1 MRRRIRLLGLVPVA
15 MLAGCA
21 PQEAPETTEAPSTP
35 MLDAQTLPVQLDH
48 FVSAWNTGDMASAG
62 SMIAED
68 AVLMQP
74 DGPPLMGR
82 DAIVGT
88 ISQGYDITMFQ
99 QSATVDETLALGEYA
114 YARGTW
120 TLNPTTEAGESVPSM
135 NGKWSAVY
143 TAGPDGGWQVW
154 RWMWNQPSGQG
165 VPSAE

>member
-1 MRRRIRLLGLVPVA
+1 MRRQMRLLGLVSVA

-35 MLDAQTLPVQLDH
+35 MLDAQVWLDQ

-99 QSATVDETLALGEYA
+99 QSATVDETLSLGEYA

-120 TLNPTTEAGESVPSM
+120 TLNPTAEAGESTPSM